1 MSLSYL
7 KLNNVKKKGEEE
19 EEVKTGNLSLFLKT

>member
-1 MSLSYL
+1 MPLSYL

-19 EEVKTGNLSLFLKT
+19 EVKTGNLSLFFKT